1 MHEWALAES
10 ILAAAEKTATQ
21 EHLKTVKELTI
32 NLGELQ
38 QIDRGI
44 LRFALK
50 ALADEH
56 PSFTK
61 AKFVFKT
68 EKSQFTC
75 NVCAHTWGYK
85 DLKKTL
91 DATEA
96 EAVHFIP
103 EAALAYVRCVRCGS
117 PDFQIT
123 KGRGV
128 TLATVKGT

>member
-10 ILAAAEKTATQ
+10 ILAAAETTATQ
-21 EHLKTVKELTI
+21 EHLKAIAELTI

-50 ALADEH
+50 ELAKEH
-56 PSFTK
+56 PSFKKTK
-61 AKFVFKT
+61 FIFKT

-75 NVCAHTWGYK
+75 NVCGHTWNYN

-91 DATEA
+91 DPTEK
-96 EAVHFIP
+96 EAIHFIP
-103 EAALAYVRCVRCGS
+103 EAMLAYVRCVRCGS

-123 KGRGV
+123 RGRGV